1 VAVAFDAVGPSA
13 TGTNSGT
20 SPLTWTHTL
29 VSGASTVVLA
39 FVTADSANDSSMS
52 IACTCGGVSM
62 SPVATVHSNSGTVG
76 FGTLFQLTAVTS
88 GAKTITATVTGG
100 SGLDAMSGGSISFT
114 GVNQSTPLGTPVT
127 NTSSGASTPATA
139 ALASNTN
146 GNRVRGRRVPVLLR
160 DRPVHIPVHLPV
172 AGRDERGGRLLRRR
186 DIPRHRVERHDGV
199 GDLRR

>member
-114 GVNQSTPLGTPVT
+114 GVDR
-127 NTSSGASTPATA
+127 GAGVQHEREPDR
-139 ALASNTN
+139 
-146 GNRVRGRRVPVLLR
+146 RVRGRRVPVLLR